1 MVTTTSK
8 SYATA
13 MHAFKTSGNF
23 IKPPDS
29 NPVLW
34 NLSNGLWHLAEA
46 IQKDMEE
53 TKARLAAIEGDI
65 SRLKRQMPPPQ

>member
-1 MVTTTSK
+1 MAAVS
-8 SYATA
+8 SDPYAVAKQT
-13 MHAFKTSGNF
+13 FKFSGTL
-23 IKPPDS
+23 IKPPET

-53 TKARLAAIEGDI
+53 MKTRLAAIEGDV
-65 SRLKRQMPPPQ
+65 SKLKRQTPLQR